1 MVAFPGP
8 VRTTDTAFTT
18 GIAASIGACYF
29 AIDTAAI
36 CNTTVASASASAIGY
51 AVDTPCAYGFRLLSQ
66 HPSRTADV
74 RPFSFSFI

>member
-1 MVAFPGP
+1 MVAYPGP
-8 VRTTDTAFTT
+8 VRTADTAFTT

-36 CNTTVASASASAIGY
+36 CNT
-51 AVDTPCAYGFRLLSQ
+51 Q

-74 RPFSFSFI
+74 RPFSFSII

>member
-1 MVAFPGP
+1 MVAYPGP
-8 VRTTDTAFTT
+8 VRTADTAFTT

-36 CNTTVASASASAIGY
+36 CNTTVASASAIGY
-51 AVDTPCAYGFRLLSQ
+51 AVDTPCTYGSRLLSQ

>member
-1 MVAFPGP
+1 MVAYPGP
-8 VRTTDTAFTT
+8 ACTTDTTFTT

-36 CNTTVASASASAIGY
+36 CNTTVASASASAIAY
-51 AVDTPCAYGFRLLSQ
+51 AVDIPCAYGSRLPSQ

-74 RPFSFSFI
+74 RPFSISFI